1 MKMNCCGGRR
11 PSSSKTRDI
20 ANLCKKK
27 IVNLGSP
34 IETVQFDDMVCIS
47 LTPFPLKL
55 HKGCMIKRLARE
67 SVFKKWVKFNFFLCS
82 TSIPLLL
89 FIREGDTPPLL
100 PPRCSP
106 HPTPSPLTQGSS
118 VSLSLKPTEER

>member
-1 MKMNCCGGRR
+1 MNCCGGRR

-27 IVNLGSP
+27 KKVNLGSP
-34 IETVQFDDMVCIS
+34 SETVQFDDMVCIS

-67 SVFKKWVKFNFFLCS
+67 SAFKK
-82 TSIPLLL
+82 IGE
-89 FIREGDTPPLL
+89 I
-100 PPRCSP
+100 
-106 HPTPSPLTQGSS
+106 
-118 VSLSLKPTEER
+118 